1 MRSRLAFALSTVIDV
16 DCFLIDEV
24 MAVGD
29 HRFHE
34 RCYHEL
40 FEKRGDKAMI
50 FVSHDPGFVRERCV
64 RGSVLTD
71 GVLHNFDAFE
81 HAFHYYYSEA
91 VSQHQQIIVAKD
103 KITALKPSPKTLR
116 KP

>member
-1 MRSRLAFALSTVIDV
+1 MRISDWSSDV
-16 DCFLIDEV
+16 CSSDL
-24 MAVGD
+24 

-50 FVSHDPGFVRERCV
+50 FVSHDPGFVRERCE
-64 RGSVLTD
+64 RGSVLKD
-71 GVLHNFDAFE
+71 GVLHNFDDLE

-91 VSQHQQIIVAKD
+91 VSQPQQIIVDED
-103 KITALKPSPKTLR
+103 KSAEMDTSTQTLR
-116 KP
+116 MLLFGRSDEIGRANV